1 MKTVVTIS
9 KKWNNPQINIM
20 IDVEG
25 IELKMN
31 MDDFRE
37 ALKREVGSIT
47 WVFKKETFN
56 SQLDAAITRVI
67 SGIKEESAKVV

>member
-1 MKTVVTIS
+1 MKAAVTIS
-9 KKWNNPQINIM
+9 KKWHNPWINIT
-20 IDVEG
+20 IDTEG
-25 IELKMN
+25 IELRMS

-47 WVFKKETFN
+47 WVFKKETFD

>member
-9 KKWNNPQINIM
+9 KKWNNPQINIL

-25 IELKMN
+25 IELKM
-31 MDDFRE
+31 DLSDFRE
-37 ALKREVGSIT
+37 ALKREIGSIT
-47 WVFKKETFN
+47 WTFKKETFD

-67 SGIKEESAKVV
+67 SGIKEESAKVI